1 MTELEMIAKTLM
13 EHLDRAVRLVEDNKN
28 DDDDRGELITP
39 DKFSR
44 GYALGY
50 AHALSNAY
58 SILPNWVTDKI

>member
-1 MTELEMIAKTLM
+1 MSDLEIFAKTLM
-13 EHLDRAVRLVEDNKN
+13 DNLDRAVRLVEDNK
-28 DDDDRGELITP
+28 DDDTERGEIITP

-58 SILPNWVTDKI
+58 SILPGWLADKI